1 MRASTL
7 GIRASALGTSVAGPL
22 DMNRHWK
29 AVLALASGFVVAFI
43 VALAFHSLVGALMLL
58 LSSLV
63 VAYVLGISGMRT
75 APPRQ
80 MRRKQA
86 SLP

>member
-1 MRASTL
+1 
-7 GIRASALGTSVAGPL
+7 
-22 DMNRHWK
+22 MNHHWK
-29 AVLALASGFVVAFI
+29 AVLALAAGFVVAFI
-43 VALAFHSLVGALMLL
+43 AALALHSLVAALVLL
-58 LSSLV
+58 LSALAI
-63 VAYVLGISGMRT
+63 AYVLGISGMRT

>member
-1 MRASTL
+1 
-7 GIRASALGTSVAGPL
+7 
-22 DMNRHWK
+22 MNRHWK

-43 VALAFHSLVGALMLL
+43 VALALHSLVAALMLL
-58 LSSLV
+58 LSALV
-63 VAYVLGISGMRT
+63 IAYVLGISGMRT
-75 APPRQ
+75 APPRR